1 MKTKRANKI
10 VLNMLSIML
19 VLLVVTSFL
28 TSSIFAR
35 YSVSED
41 VNEDARVAK
50 WDIRF
55 GNNES
60 LHSVISSTHLES
72 GSFGSWGLDI
82 SNLSEVHAKFSEES
96 NLKIRLQSP
105 NFNISHEHNQWDFL
119 HEHEHAIDENP
130 GDEHTYIDNP
140 INFRAY
146 MYNCSLEELA
156 AANGNLLEN
165 NITEILVFDTDDEVN
180 PLRFQ
185 MVIDNGELYFECIV
199 NVGERLNIND
209 DFFLEMGTGKA
220 SLVIKW
226 EVDDVNSSVA
236 STTSTFKSYY
246 MIKQNEFDSNKYDGI
261 YQTEGSKDVFED
273 VIITI
278 DSVNYVLAYKEYDY
292 FEYLL
297 YTSSIGGEIMI
308 TFNDGLNDYIKRCTK
323 LTVSEKTE
331 LEERTLNNPT
341 EDKVNKY
348 IELLEYQEYNKFL
361 QAQEDYINSAGYLG
375 LSLECRIVLDIRVEQ
390 VD

>member
-308 TFNDGLNDYIKRCTK
+308 TFNDRKSNRCTAI
-323 LTVSEKTE
+323 SE
-331 LEERTLNNPT
+331 LE
-341 EDKVNKY
+341 
-348 IELLEYQEYNKFL
+348 Q
-361 QAQEDYINSAGYLG
+361 SASPAGTA
-375 LSLECRIVLDIRVEQ
+375 EVKRIREKSS
-390 VD
+390 